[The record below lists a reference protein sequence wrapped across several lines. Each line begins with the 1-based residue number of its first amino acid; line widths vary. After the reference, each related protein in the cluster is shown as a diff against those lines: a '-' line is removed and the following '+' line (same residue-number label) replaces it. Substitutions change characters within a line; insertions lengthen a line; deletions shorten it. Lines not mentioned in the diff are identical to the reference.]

1 MRDPLRAA
9 KKAVRHNASEL
20 IKLFQDQCFVY
31 LVDEATML
39 PTCPPQQLSAYPFVL
54 EPNSKLIMNVL
65 LPFINIAVMKA
76 LAKDKFVGLLK
87 LLGIEGMRSV
97 PSAWYVLAI
106 ALRPFVTFS
115 HWRPLC
121 QAPN

>member
-9 KKAVRHNASEL
+9 KKAVRQNISEL
-20 IKLFQDQCFVY
+20 IKLFDDQCYVY

-39 PTCPPQQLSAYPFVL
+39 PTCPPQQLSANPFIL
-54 EPNSKLIMNVL
+54 EPNPKLIMNVL
-65 LPFINIAVMKA
+65 MPFVNIAVMKA

-97 PSAWYVLAI
+97 PSAWYVLHYPF
-106 ALRPFVTFS
+106 RP
-115 HWRPLC
+115 
-121 QAPN
+121 